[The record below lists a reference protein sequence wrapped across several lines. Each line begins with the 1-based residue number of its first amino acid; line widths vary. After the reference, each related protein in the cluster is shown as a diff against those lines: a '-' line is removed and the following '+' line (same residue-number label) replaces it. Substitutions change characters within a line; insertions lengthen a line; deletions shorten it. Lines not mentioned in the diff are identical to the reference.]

1 MMTRDGIF
9 SFIQSMIQKFYQSS
23 DRLLVNRI
31 ANSTSFEDLEL
42 TPTEVSRLIMSCE
55 EKYGVDLGDA
65 EYTSIQ
71 EVVDTL
77 MSVADIVNAT
87 TSSEESTDTSEDNDQ
102 LPPPPETIEIPD
114 MPAAATVEDM
124 VAEKEEE
131 GDEMEAKESSTEE
144 ETSQEG

>member
-55 EKYGVDLGDA
+55 EKFGVDLGDA

-71 EVVDTL
+71 EVIDTL
-77 MSVADIVNAT
+77 MSVADIVNAA
-87 TSSEESTDTSEDNDQ
+87 TSSEESTDASEDNDQ
-102 LPPPPETIEIPD
+102 LPPPETIEIPD
-114 MPAAATVEDM
+114 MPAATVEDM
-124 VAEKEEE
+124 VADKEEE
-131 GDEMEAKESSTEE
+131 GDETEAKESSTEE

>member
-71 EVVDTL
+71 EVIDTL
-77 MSVADIVNAT
+77 MSVADIVNAA
-87 TSSEESTDTSEDNDQ
+87 TSSEESTDASEDSDK
-102 LPPPPETIEIPD
+102 LPPPETSEIPY

-124 VAEKEEE
+124 VADKEEE
-131 GDEMEAKESSTEE
+131 GDETEAKESSTEE